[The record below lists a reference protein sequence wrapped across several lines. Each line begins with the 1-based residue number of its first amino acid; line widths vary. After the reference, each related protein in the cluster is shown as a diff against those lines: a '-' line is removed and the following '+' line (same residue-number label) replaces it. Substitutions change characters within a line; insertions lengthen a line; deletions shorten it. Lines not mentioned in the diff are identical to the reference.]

1 MSTFYHYIANVNIND
16 EKTAISMKK
25 RFNEYA
31 ELGVSEP
38 AEPRGQVRP
47 LLGSGSGPSPYSESV
62 SLPSLNR
69 RMTRFEDELIPTAD
83 GKNDFGVIDFIIF
96 VQLENERR
104 QTVLNSR
111 IRNQIRGGLKIRR
124 PIIEDGRGQTNIS
137 FHPPASQAVVEPT
150 TEPVSIDKI
159 RYK

>member
-1 MSTFYHYIANVNIND
+1 
-16 EKTAISMKK
+16 MKK

-38 AEPRGQVRP
+38 AEPRGHVRP
-47 LLGSGSGPSPYSESV
+47 LLGSGPGPSPYSESV
-62 SLPSLNR
+62 SSPSLNR

-83 GKNDFGVIDFIIF
+83 GKNDFGVIDFIIY

-104 QTVLNSR
+104 QTVLNLR
-111 IRNQIRGGLKIRR
+111 VRNQVRGGLKIRR
-124 PIIEDGRGQTNIS
+124 PFFEDVTGQTNIS
-137 FHPPASQAVVEPT
+137 FHPPASQTMEEPAA
-150 TEPVSIDKI
+150 ESVSVDKI